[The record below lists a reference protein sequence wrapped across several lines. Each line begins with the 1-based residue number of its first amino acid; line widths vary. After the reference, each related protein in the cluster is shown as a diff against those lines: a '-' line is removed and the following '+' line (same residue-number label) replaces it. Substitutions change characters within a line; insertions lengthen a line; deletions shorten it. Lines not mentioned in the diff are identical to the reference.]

1 MPPKAKDMKKI
12 KINLYG
18 GAAAPPAPFI
28 FSFSVNLGFVGA
40 PFEPLENDAA
50 FFDDVEDNKPEGES
64 GVGAVLFTIRIF
76 WTGLRNGRE
85 ADGGGGAGLV
95 VEVEELVWGLNVV
108 DWALVP
114 AAGGERW
121 TWSLSFRGGGRSGM
135 GRGGMRLVRIWF
147 VFWKRSVAWQNL
159 DGERWL
165 LVGLWRKG
173 GREEQVNLIFV
184 LTFPVLVHFQY
195 RGYFKLTIMLDS
207 DVYSISQIS
216 RSCPSSLK
224 VIVGEEIASQSFS
237 LNTSLLPISTFKA
250 FNAPATVCFRAKSA
264 FRASVDAS
272 CSIMRPSG

>member
-1 MPPKAKDMKKI
+1 MPPKAKDI
-12 KINLYG
+12 KILKKNFLYG

-28 FSFSVNLGFVGA
+28 FSFSVSLGFGAA
-40 PFEPLENDAA
+40 PFEPLGNDAP

-64 GVGAVLFTIRIF
+64 GEGAVLFTIRIF

-95 VEVEELVWGLNVV
+95 VVVELVCGVKVV

-114 AAGGERW
+114 AVGGECW
-121 TWSLSFRGGGRSGM
+121 TWSLSFKGGGRSGM

-147 VFWKRSVAWQNL
+147 VFWKRSVAWQNM
-159 DGERWL
+159 DGERCL

-173 GREEQVNLIFV
+173 GWEEVNVNFL

-207 DVYSISQIS
+207 DVYNISQIS

-224 VIVGEEIASQSFS
+224 LIVGEEIASQSFS